1 MSNTPSVGIRP
12 WGTTPKRQND
22 RQFDDDLPRLPYMR
36 MKEGINTIRVLT
48 GIGGYSQVKWKG
60 PKSKG
65 KFGDRV
71 RTAYP
76 AVPLDQ
82 CPVYKYLGLE
92 GKERNMVVAIDRND
106 KEDPLKLVDL
116 SLLTAE
122 QIETNLEVKN
132 SMRKEGQKVTPR
144 DFDISIKFNPKSTV
158 ATGFYSVVAGDV
170 MPLDE
175 EDLALVEDAG
185 GQEILDKVLN
195 RALVCPKPET
205 VEKRLRAL
213 GWDGTVQKDDS
224 KSSSKS
230 SSKESKLEEPAEDD
244 YSFQRPVDE
253 AADKSDS

>member
-1 MSNTPSVGIRP
+1 MSNNIPSVGIRP
-12 WGTTPKRQND
+12 WGTTPKHQG
-22 RQFDDDLPRLPYMR
+22 RQFDNDLPRLPYMR
-36 MKEGINTIRVLT
+36 MQPGINTIRILT

-76 AVPLDQ
+76 AVQLEE

-106 KEDPLKLVDL
+106 KEEPLKLVDL
-116 SLLTAE
+116 SQLTSE

-132 SMRKEGQKVTPR
+132 SMRKEGQKVSPR
-144 DFDISIKFNPKSTV
+144 DFDISIKFDPKSKV

-170 MPLDE
+170 CPLDD
-175 EDLALVEDAG
+175 EDLKLIEDVG
-185 GQEILDKVLN
+185 GQEILDKVLQ

-205 VEKRLRAL
+205 VEKRLREL
-213 GWDGTVQKDDS
+213 GWDGSVQK
-224 KSSSKS
+224 KTEAKG
-230 SSKESKLEEPAEDD
+230 EAPAPLEEPEEDD
-244 YSFQRPVDE
+244 YSFQRPTEGE
-253 AADKSDS
+253 AE

>member
-1 MSNTPSVGIRP
+1 MSNNKPSVGIRP
-12 WGTTPKRQND
+12 WGTTKRQS
-22 RQFDDDLPRLPYMR
+22 RQFDDDLPRLPYMK

-71 RTAYP
+71 RTAFP
-76 AVPLDQ
+76 AVPLEE

-106 KEDPLKLVDL
+106 KEEPLKLVDL
-116 SLLTAE
+116 SQLTTE

-132 SMRKEGQKVTPR
+132 SMRPEDHKVTPC
-144 DFDISIKFNPKSTV
+144 DFDISIKFNPHSKV

-170 MPLDE
+170 FPLSDRDLQLI
-175 EDLALVEDAG
+175 EDIG
-185 GQEILDKVLN
+185 GQEVLDKVLN
-195 RALVCPKPET
+195 RALICPKPET

-213 GWDGTVQKDDS
+213 GWDGTVQTKEES
-224 KSSSKS
+224 KTD
-230 SSKESKLEEPAEDD
+230 SKLEEPEEDD
-244 YSFQRPVDE
+244 YSFNKPTDGNTE
-253 AADKSDS
+253 E